1 MRRRK
6 QETRKDGGG
15 AACKKTEDEAH
26 QATERSLLSARA
38 KRPLLLLPLREQLY
52 FFSRTKTKTR
62 MSKIKTNRTYS
73 VVKNLNENVSTQ
85 LADSI

>member
-1 MRRRK
+1 MQCVSRK

-38 KRPLLLLPLREQLY
+38 KRPLPLREQLY

-73 VVKNLNENVSTQ
+73 VVKKLNENVSTQ